1 MSETS
6 ERLLDVAQE
15 LVQQR
20 GFNAF
25 SFRDLAKRLEIT
37 NAGIHYHFPTK
48 AALGQARVRRY
59 SQNFMRALSRVDM
72 QANNSVDQLKGL
84 SGIYKDALKAGRFCL
99 CGMMASDSLTL
110 PSEVLGEV
118 QNFFD
123 AVEQWVS
130 RVLVEGK
137 DEGVLAFDTSPEEEA
152 KFFLAAIEGAMLTAW
167 PILSVDKEKALAQ
180 FEALANRLSQ
190 TYLA

>member
-48 AALGQARVRRY
+48 AALGQALVKRY
-59 SQNFMRALSRVDM
+59 SQNFLQALSQVDM
-72 QANNSVDQLKGL
+72 QAKNAVGRLDGL

-118 QNFFD
+118 QNFFG

-130 RVLVEGK
+130 RVLVDGK
-137 DEGVLAFDTSPEEEA
+137 EDGELAFDAASEEEA
-152 KFFLAAIEGAMLTAW
+152 KFFVAAIEGAMLTAW
-167 PILSVDKEKALAQ
+167 PILSVDTGKALAQ
-180 FEALANRLSQ
+180 FDTLAKRLSQ
-190 TYLA
+190 SFLA